1 MKYLILILAVLASLG
16 LAGCR
21 NQSVPEATEQFCAS
35 LQAFEDSVQQLE
47 QITPDT
53 TVGDA
58 QQLRR
63 AIDSAWKQVERS
75 ARNLAEVRTG
85 AIDEAWQDLART
97 INTLSRRDTLA
108 EAAAGVAASAA
119 QVRAAVDD
127 LGNVTCPELA
137 RTGATQ
143 EAVTAEA
150 VATPVPSPT
159 PLPVE
164 DIPTPSPVKGVY
176 TGQIP
181 PTNGS
186 ARTLTLTLHPGG
198 TASMVFFTAP
208 AGEDSGQAGLE
219 AILEGTWTE
228 NADGT
233 VGVTL
238 DQAPD
243 GAKLA
248 PAESFTF
255 VRQDGQLVAVEYDA
269 ALYGPSGITLASGSG
284 PAVAPEGAEVT
295 GPASPVASTAET
307 AQPSPAQAV
316 SLTGTVWQLQ
326 QMEQGGASVLLI
338 PDPSLYT
345 LVMADDGAAKATVDC
360 SVGAGTYQVAGS
372 SISFSIGWSA
382 PSCPQSSLA
391 RQFAKYLEYA
401 DAYLLQEATL
411 TITYSNN
418 SGRMIF
424 AAGGQ

>member
-1 MKYLILILAVLASLG
+1 MKYLILILAMLAAVG

-21 NQSVPEATEQFCAS
+21 NQSAPEATEQFCAS

-63 AIDSAWKQVERS
+63 AIEDAWKQVERS
-75 ARNLAEVRTG
+75 ARNLTEVKTG

-97 INTLSRRDTLA
+97 INTISRRDTLA

-137 RTGATQ
+137 RSGATP

-150 VATPVPSPT
+150 VAPPVPSST

-198 TASMVFFTAP
+198 TASMVFSTTP
-208 AGEDSGQAGLE
+208 AGEGFGQADLQ
-219 AILEGTWTE
+219 AILEGAWTE

-238 DQAPD
+238 DGAPD
-243 GAKLA
+243 GAKL
-248 PAESFTF
+248 ESFTF
-255 VRQDGQLVAVEYDA
+255 ARQDGQLVAVEYDT

-284 PAVAPEGAEVT
+284 PAVAPEGAEMT
-295 GPASPVASTAET
+295 GPASPAVAPAAAT
-307 AQPSPAQAV
+307 AQPSPAQAA

-326 QMEQGGASVLLI
+326 QMEQGGAGVLLI

-382 PSCPQSSLA
+382 PSCPPSSLA

-401 DAYLLQEATL
+401 DSYLLQEATL
-411 TITYSNN
+411 TISYSNN
-418 SGRMIF
+418 SGQLIF
-424 AAGGQ
+424 AASGP